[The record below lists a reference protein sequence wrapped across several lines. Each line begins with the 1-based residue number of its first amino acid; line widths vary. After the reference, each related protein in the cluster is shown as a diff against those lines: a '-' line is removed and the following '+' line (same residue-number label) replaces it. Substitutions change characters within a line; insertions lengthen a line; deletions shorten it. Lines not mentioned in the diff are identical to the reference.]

1 MDDTSL
7 KGSVKPSPSSTS
19 EAETLYTKDN
29 SSSLS
34 GESPESESASEL
46 SLLSSSSL
54 PYNDYEKQEIEAL
67 THLENSRLF
76 AQYMAAVE
84 KQDEELVKKI
94 KWKIVL
100 ANIPLIYSIAWP
112 IFKKYRCAEKGFE
125 IEDLVSLGYDGVLRA
140 IVTFD
145 PSRNLGFATYA
156 GWWIRSFIVRYIHDH
171 DTTMRI
177 PQYIHEKIPKIRMA
191 EDFFL
196 MQGRADCSDQEIAER
211 LGWDE
216 QEVSEIR
223 SILRRSFTSLEST
236 GIDGEERD
244 MYSTCPDSKHN
255 PENLI
260 LIEAWHA
267 LVRDLLSMSPNIKGS
282 LTIPERCVLK
292 LRFGITGE
300 DEKVIAKIQDD
311 SQGKLFKEII
321 VSYDG
326 QEKTLEEIGAVFG
339 ITRERVRQI
348 ELSALRKLR
357 RLYYTQFVKE
367 ADPANMSLEELSL
380 IQLLHER
387 KPSVASNRKRS
398 RRVSKSVVF
407 HESENLN
414 TLRQFV
420 SDKDIIVG

>member
-1 MDDTSL
+1 MDDTSV
-7 KGSVKPSPSSTS
+7 KGSPK
-19 EAETLYTKDN
+19 A
-29 SSSLS
+29 SSS
-34 GESPESESASEL
+34 SPPEADTLKKSSESVSARSFEPEHTPDFP
-46 SLLSSSSL
+46 LLSSSAL
-54 PYNDYEKQEIEAL
+54 PYSDYEKQEIEAL
-67 THLENSRLF
+67 TYLENSRLI
-76 AQYMAAVE
+76 AQYIVAME

-112 IFKKYRCAEKGFE
+112 IFKKYRCADKGFE

-140 IVTFD
+140 LVTFD
-145 PSRNLGFATYA
+145 PTRNLGFATYA
-156 GWWIRSFIVRYIHDH
+156 GWWIRSFIIRYIHDH

-177 PQYIHEKIPKIRMA
+177 PQYIHEKIPKIRLA

-216 QEVSEIR
+216 REVSEIR
-223 SILRRSFTSLEST
+223 SILRRSFTPLDGT
-236 GIDGEERD
+236 GVDGEDRD
-244 MYSTCPDSKHN
+244 VFNSCPDSTHN

-260 LIEAWHA
+260 LTEAWHA

-282 LTIPERCVLK
+282 LTTPERCVLK
-292 LRFGITGE
+292 LRFGITSE
-300 DEKVIAKIQDD
+300 DEKLIAKIHDNA
-311 SQGKLFKEII
+311 QGKLFKEII

-326 QEKTLEEIGAVFG
+326 QEKTLEEIGSILG

-367 ADPANMSLEELSL
+367 ADPANMTLEELSL

-387 KPSVASNRKRS
+387 KTSERPKQRRS
-398 RRVSKSVVF
+398 RRSLKSAVV
-407 HESENLN
+407 HESENLT
-414 TLRQFV
+414 TLRRFV